1 MNIYQL
7 FVRTFGNKN
16 TAPLFDGDKS
26 QNGCGTFANIN
37 DNALESL
44 KALGI
49 THIWLTG
56 VIRHSSMTAYPELG
70 VKSTH
75 PQITK
80 GKAGSPYS
88 IMDYYDI
95 DPDLAVN
102 PQNRMEEFEE
112 TLNRIHEK
120 GMKVIMD
127 FIPNHLAR
135 EYKSLNKPYDVE
147 EFGEYDNKNVAFAKD
162 NNFYYCPNQEFVI
175 PSQQTTI
182 NSVTQEVYPRTVD
195 SCLLSVDFQEFPAKA
210 SGNDVFSPRP
220 SVNDWYDAVKLNY
233 GVDYQNN
240 HTKHF
245 DTIPNTWYKML
256 NIMQYW
262 CDKGVDGFRVD
273 MAEMVP
279 VEFWRWSINELREEY
294 DAIMIA
300 EIYQPH
306 LYKEY
311 VNAGFD
317 YLYDKVG
324 LYNTL
329 ENIYR
334 YGQRADTITNVWNS
348 LQGLGDAMLRF
359 MENHDEVRL
368 ASRHFVGDAFKALP
382 AVAMSALMNR
392 GPFMIYNG
400 QESGEDAEGAVGFS
414 GDDGRTSIFDYA
426 VMPKHQKWMAGGKF
440 DGSEFTDEQRKLY
453 DFYKKILNFR
463 LTSDAIN
470 KGAFY
475 DLMWVNPWYS
485 NFDPQY
491 VYAFLR
497 YFNNDR
503 LLVVINFN
511 QNESRYCEVKI
522 AEDAVEY
529 MRLQSMVNSQ
539 QPTANGQ
546 RPIATDVFTG
556 EKIEYNLDEVSTR
569 GIAMNLE
576 PCGIKIL
583 KL

>member
-70 VKSTH
+70 IKSTN
-75 PQITK
+75 PLITK

-112 TLNRIHEK
+112 ALNRIHEK

-135 EYKSLNKPYDVE
+135 EYKSLCKPFDVE
-147 EFGEYDNKNVAFAKD
+147 EFGEYDNKNVSFAKD
-162 NNFYYCPNQEFVI
+162 NNFYYIPNQEFVI
-175 PSQQTTI
+175 PSQQTTD
-182 NSVTQEVYPRTVD
+182 NSATQQ
-195 SCLLSVDFQEFPAKA
+195 LSNSATQYQEFPAKA

-240 HTKHF
+240 HTKYF

-262 CDKGVDGFRVD
+262 CEKGVDGFRVD

-279 VEFWRWSINELREEY
+279 VEFWRWSINELRENY

-382 AVAMSALMNR
+382 AVAMAALMNR

-400 QESGEDAEGAVGFS
+400 QESGEDADGSVGFS

-426 VMPKHQKWMAGGKF
+426 VMPRHQKWMAGGKF

-497 YFNNDR
+497 YYNNDR
-503 LLVVINFN
+503 LLIVINFN

-522 AEDAVEY
+522 AEDALEY
-529 MRLQSMVNSQ
+529 MSQ
-539 QPTANGQ
+539 RSTVNGQ
-546 RPIATDVFTG
+546 QSTATDVFTG

>member
-16 TAPLFDGDKS
+16 TGSIFDGDKS
-26 QNGCGTFANIN
+26 QNGCGTFASIN
-37 DNALESL
+37 NNALDAL
-44 KALGI
+44 KKLGI

-56 VIRHSSMTAYPELG
+56 VIRHSSLTAYPELG
-70 VKSTH
+70 IKSTN
-75 PQITK
+75 PLITK

-95 DPDLAVN
+95 DPDLAIN
-102 PQNRMEEFEE
+102 PQNRIAEFEDIVH
-112 TLNRIHEK
+112 RIHEK
-120 GMKVIMD
+120 GMKVIID

-135 EYKSLNKPYDVE
+135 EYKSVNRPLDVE
-147 EFGEYDNKNVAFAKD
+147 EFGVYDNKDVNFARD
-162 NNFYYCPNQEFVI
+162 NNFYYCPNQEFV
-175 PSQQTTI
+175 
-182 NSVTQEVYPRTVD
+182 VPRQ
-195 SCLLSVDFQEFPAKA
+195 LSAISHQSSAISYKEFPAKA
-210 SGNDVFSPRP
+210 SGNDVFSPTP
-220 SVNDWYDAVKLNY
+220 SVNDWYDTVKLNY
-233 GVDYQNN
+233 GVDYQNGN
-240 HTKHF
+240 TKHF
-245 DTIPNTWYKML
+245 DSIPSTWYKML

-262 CDKGVDGFRVD
+262 CEKGIDGFRVD

-279 VEFWRWSINELREEY
+279 VEFWLWSINELRDIY
-294 DAIMIA
+294 DVIMIA

-306 LYKEY
+306 LYKDYIE
-311 VNAGFD
+311 AGFD

-334 YGQRADTITNVWNS
+334 YGQRADTITKVWNS
-348 LQGLGDAMLRF
+348 LQGYGDVMLRF
-359 MENHDEVRL
+359 MENHDEPRL
-368 ASRHFVGDAFKALP
+368 ASKHFIGDAFKALP
-382 AVAMSALMNR
+382 AVTMAALMNR

-400 QESGEDAEGAVGFS
+400 QESGEDSDGAAGFS
-414 GDDGRTSIFDYA
+414 GDDGRTSIFDYTT
-426 VMPKHQKWMAGGKF
+426 MPKHQNWMAKGKF
-440 DGSEFTDEQRKLY
+440 DGSEFTEEQKKLHDY
-453 DFYKKILNFR
+453 YTKLLNFR
-463 LTSDAIN
+463 LNSKAVN

-491 VYAFLR
+491 IYAFLR
-497 YFNNDR
+497 YHEEER

-522 AEDAVEY
+522 AEDALDY
-529 MRLQSMVNSQ
+529 MNMKLSTDNRQQTTDDSSQ
-539 QPTANGQ
+539 QK
-546 RPIATDVFTG
+546 IAMDILTG
-556 EKIEYNLDEVSTR
+556 EKIEYDLEEVSTR
-569 GIAMNLE
+569 GIALNLE